1 MRVGRP
7 RSTNGKAGRRYVGLA
22 ALAVAAATALSHGC
36 APTNRAETAAPS
48 EAAATSEIAQPGQAR
63 IEPRPDL
70 AGVFRRARTT
80 GTFAFFDVSAGRI
93 VVVDSARA
101 VRRLVPASTFKLANS
116 LIALEVGAVADI
128 DEVVPYGGE
137 PQPFASWEHDM
148 PLREAFPASNVPVY
162 QNIARRIGLE
172 RMADWVT
179 RLDYG
184 NQVLGDVPDRF
195 WLDGPLEISAVEQVH
210 FIARL
215 ARGELPASVANQAAV
230 RDLARVETTAS
241 YALFGKTGWR
251 FDASPQLGWWVGW
264 VEREGKVY
272 AFALNVDIE
281 RDEQVGQRV
290 PLGRELLQ
298 RLGVLET
305 QGDGG

>member
-1 MRVGRP
+1 VTNGGVGR
-7 RSTNGKAGRRYVGLA
+7 RHVGTVTLIVA
-22 ALAVAAATALSHGC
+22 AVAALSHACTPGGR
-36 APTNRAETAAPS
+36 TETETGAGTETGTPS
-48 EAAATSEIAQPGQAR
+48 EPDRAR
-63 IEPRPDL
+63 IERRPEL
-70 AGVFRRARTT
+70 ADVFRRARTT
-80 GTFAFFDVSAGRI
+80 GTFALFDVSADRI

-101 VRRLVPASTFKLANS
+101 VRRFVPASTFKLTNS

-137 PQPFASWEHDM
+137 PQPFASWERDM

-172 RMADWVT
+172 RMAEWLT

-184 NQVLGDVPDRF
+184 NQTLGDVPDRF
-195 WLDGPLEISAVEQVH
+195 WLEGPLEISAVEQVR

-215 ARGELPASVANQAAV
+215 ARGELPARPSNQAAV
-230 RDLARVETTAS
+230 RDLARVETTPS
-241 YALFGKTGWR
+241 YTLFGKTGWR

-264 VEREGKVY
+264 VEREGNVY
-272 AFALNVDIE
+272 AFALNIDIE

-298 RLGVLET
+298 RLGVLEPP
-305 QGDGG
+305 GNGG